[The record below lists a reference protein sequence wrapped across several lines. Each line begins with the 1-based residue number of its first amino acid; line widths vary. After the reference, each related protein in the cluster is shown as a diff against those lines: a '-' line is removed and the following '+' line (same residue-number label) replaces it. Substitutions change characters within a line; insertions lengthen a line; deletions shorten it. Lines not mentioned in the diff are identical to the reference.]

1 MCSFIPASLAA
12 IISSLNTLAVIAMTG
27 TVLAS
32 FLFSFRILFVAVS
45 PSITGIIT
53 SIKITSKLS
62 LSDCSKSSTDS
73 KPFLATIISAPASSR
88 IYCATSRFKSLSST
102 SSIFIP
108 SIEVSSSSV
117 SVSSKQTVSSFT
129 GSVIVKVLPSP
140 CFVSRVMVPFI
151 LLIRFLTI
159 DIPSPVP

>member
-1 MCSFIPASLAA
+1 
-12 IISSLNTLAVIAMTG
+12 MTG

-102 SSIFIP
+102 SNIFIP
-108 SIEVSSSSV
+108 SSSSSV